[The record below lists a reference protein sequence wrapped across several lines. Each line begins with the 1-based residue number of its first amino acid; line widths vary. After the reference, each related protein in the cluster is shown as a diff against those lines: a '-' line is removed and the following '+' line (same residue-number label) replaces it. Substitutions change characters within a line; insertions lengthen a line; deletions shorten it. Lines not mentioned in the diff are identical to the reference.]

1 MAEEKIRVLV
11 AEDPCKTCK
20 IKPCQRKCMF
30 AVMYEKAPGRTRKET
45 IEKLGEDLRK
55 WFFKPKEEKPK
66 GYEKEYDAYIKKLME
81 TLAEKALDSLL
92 EGN

>member
-30 AVMYEKAPGRTRKET
+30 AVMYEKAPGMTRSEIILKIARTLKACT
-45 IEKLGEDLRK
+45 SGDC
-55 WFFKPKEEKPK
+55 FEEA
-66 GYEKEYDAYIKKLME
+66 EYV
-81 TLAEKALDSLL
+81 LDSLL
-92 EGN
+92 EYK